1 MKKLLSVLLLIL
13 VLPAFAALAEPAE
26 DSWIPA
32 EDAAVTEEAARL
44 VTEGLNG
51 MVGVDYAPVAFL
63 GSRTDGEATAHAI
76 LCQAR
81 VVVPDAKPRWVVI
94 YVSEDAWG
102 GATLLHIAEFDIGAL
117 WQGAY

>member
-1 MKKLLSVLLLIL
+1 MKRYLTILLAL
-13 VLPAFAALAEPAE
+13 AFLRASTFAEPAL
-26 DSWIPA
+26 DGHWIPA
-32 EDAAVTEEAARL
+32 EDAAVTEEVARL
-44 VTEGLNG
+44 VRESLNG

-94 YVSEDAWG
+94 YVSEDARG
-102 GATLLHIAEFDIGAL
+102 GVELMHIAEFDIGAL